1 MHKLEWK
8 KQARADL
15 LKIVQHIAEDNPDA
29 AERLADAI
37 EAKANSL
44 MKHPKLY
51 RIGRKRGTRE
61 LVAHPNYILIYRIEG
76 QTVVVLR
83 VKHVAQQW
91 P

>member
-15 LKIVQHIAEDNPDA
+15 LKIVQHIAEDDA

>member
-15 LKIVQHIAEDNPDA
+15 LKIVQHIAEDNPDV

-51 RIGRKRGTRE
+51 RTGRKRGTRE
-61 LVAHPNYILIYRIEG
+61 LVVQPNYILIYRIEG
-76 QTVVVLR
+76 QAVVVLR
-83 VKHVAQQW
+83 VKHTARQW

>member
-37 EAKANSL
+37 EAKASSL